1 MKEAAKTVKPDAA
14 RAAPN
19 GAPWLISLC
28 EGREAAVRS
37 ALSEPVDLL
46 LEDLSS
52 GNAEI
57 VAADFCDDP
66 TIPPPGRRSGSGS
79 STILP
84 YLVRTLAAKPRDPA
98 EPEPAANG
106 APPRASSANAV
117 PRAPRN

>member
-1 MKEAAKTVKPDAA
+1 MKEAAKTLKSSAA
-14 RAAPN
+14 RPDRH
-19 GAPWLISLC
+19 GAGSLRSLC
-28 EGREAAVRS
+28 ERREAASRAPVVDS
-37 ALSEPVDLL
+37 VDLL

-57 VAADFCDDP
+57 IAADFCDDP

-98 EPEPAANG
+98 
-106 APPRASSANAV
+106 
-117 PRAPRN
+117 

>member
-1 MKEAAKTVKPDAA
+1 MKEAAKTVKSSVARSAA
-14 RAAPN
+14 TSA
-19 GAPWLISLC
+19 GYLMSLC
-28 EGREAAVRS
+28 ERREAASR
-37 ALSEPVDLL
+37 APFTERVDVL

-57 VAADFCDDP
+57 VPEDFCDDP

-98 EPEPAANG
+98 DHEPAVND
-106 APPRASSANAV
+106 APPLASGAGT
-117 PRAPRN
+117 APRSARE